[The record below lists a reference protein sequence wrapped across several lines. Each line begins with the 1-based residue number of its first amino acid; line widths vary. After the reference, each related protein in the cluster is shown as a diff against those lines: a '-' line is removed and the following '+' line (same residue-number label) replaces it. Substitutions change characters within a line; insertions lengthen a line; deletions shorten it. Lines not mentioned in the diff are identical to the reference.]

1 MASHSKAPPGS
12 RGKQGSSE
20 AEIAARQRALYVL
33 PLDQFTR
40 ARDTLAKELSTEG
53 HTQEAQ
59 AIKKLKR
66 PVVPAWIVNRLA
78 QGQPEHMDQF
88 LSAAHALE
96 LAHRRAM
103 SGLATDQ
110 LKDAN
115 RSFQQ
120 ALEVLMK
127 DVNASLGELGREA
140 TGDLIRQVEET
151 LRAAALGTA
160 EERAILARGTLTQP
174 LRSSGFGSLSPLMLV
189 GSAPARTVPKPP
201 KSPKPAPSR
210 PPEKAPERP
219 APVPHRAE
227 AKVLRGPWTPRE
239 EEEQI
244 PVRTIQRPKPH
255 AAPAESPAQKRKARE
270 EAEAEAQ
277 QQRDAELRQHR
288 REAKQRA
295 DEAVLAEKNARH
307 ALVRIQAALRTTK
320 AQTLQARR
328 VLETAE
334 AKVLRAR
341 EALEAAEELARQ
353 AREEL
358 QNTEEAERA
367 QTEEAERADEQAAE
381 AERAL
386 TQARRH
392 LEQAESRLHR

>member
-20 AEIAARQRALYVL
+20 AEIAARQRELYAL

-40 ARDTLAKELSTEG
+40 ARDALAKDLAAQG
-53 HTQEAQ
+53 HAREAQ

-66 PVVPAWIVNRLA
+66 PVVPAWVVNRLA
-78 QGQPEHMDQF
+78 QGQPEHMDHF
-88 LSAAHALE
+88 LGAAHSLE
-96 LAHRRAM
+96 IAHRRAM
-103 SGLATDQ
+103 SGLASDQ

-115 RSFQQ
+115 RTFQQ
-120 ALEVLMK
+120 ALDALMK
-127 DVNASLGELGREA
+127 DVNASLTELGRAA

-160 EERAILARGTLTQP
+160 EDRAILARGTLTQP

-189 GSAPARTVPKPP
+189 GPSTARTE
-201 KSPKPAPSR
+201 PKPAKPPPSR
-210 PPEKAPERP
+210 RPEKAPEQP
-219 APVPHRAE
+219 KPVVVRAD
-227 AKVLRGPWTPRE
+227 ATVLRGPWTPRE
-239 EEEQI
+239 EEEGI
-244 PVRTIQRPKPH
+244 PVRTMPSPKPH
-255 AAPAESPAQKRKARE
+255 APPAESPAQKRKARE
-270 EAEAEAQ
+270 DAEAEAR
-277 QQRDAELRQHR
+277 QQREADLRQLR
-288 REAKQRA
+288 REAKQSA
-295 DEAVLAEKNARH
+295 DEAAIAERNARH
-307 ALVRIQAALRTTK
+307 ALVRTQAALRTTK

-328 VLETAE
+328 ALDTAE

-341 EALEAAEELARQ
+341 EALEAAEELARE
-353 AREEL
+353 AREEFESA
-358 QNTEEAERA
+358 QKAERA
-367 QTEEAERADEQAAE
+367 QAEEAERADEQAAV